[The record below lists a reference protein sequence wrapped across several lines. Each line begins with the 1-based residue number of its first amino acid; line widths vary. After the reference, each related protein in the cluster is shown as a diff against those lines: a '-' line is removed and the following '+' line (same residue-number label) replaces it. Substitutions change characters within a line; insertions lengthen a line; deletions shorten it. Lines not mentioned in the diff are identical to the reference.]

1 MLFQELSE
9 CCTKVPSGCC
19 FGVHVS
25 AVPRYPV
32 SFSTRTSS
40 TCYWGDG
47 HPVLFKQSHMVLA
60 VCVIFVRNK
69 VSWLHLHHPT
79 PTSIARQT
87 MQDGRSFFSFLANA
101 KSYKA
106 KKCTKIVSYNFPVIY
121 YPLKLFF
128 QQFRSQPLK

>member
-1 MLFQELSE
+1 MLFQALGE

-19 FGVHVS
+19 LGVHVS

-40 TCYWGDG
+40 TCYWRDG

-60 VCVIFVRNK
+60 VRVIFVRNK

-87 MQDGRSFFSFLANA
+87 MQDERRFSFLANA
-101 KSYKA
+101 RCYKV
-106 KKCTKIVSYNFPVIY
+106 KKIVSYHFPSFTSRLSCCFSNKFDLD
-121 YPLKLFF
+121 P
-128 QQFRSQPLK
+128 